1 MTTHVLSEIE
11 TGFHR
16 AALLRRPRR
25 HLVAVLSIIAAV
37 IVVTV
42 AIALLKPIVPV
53 ISLASCTCSRCCR
66 SRWRSGSPTRC
77 SSSVACMLAFNW
89 FFLPP
94 VHSFTLADSRN
105 WLVLAVFLVTAV
117 VVSLQ
122 AARSRQRAVDA
133 EQREVE
139 TAVIARLGDVAAARR
154 NDHRQARRA
163 LAQHRRGAGCDAG
176 PDRARPAAPGAGR
189 ASRRCR

>member
-16 AALLRRPRR
+16 AALLRGPRR
-25 HLVAVLSIIAAV
+25 HVVAVLSIAAAV
-37 IVVTV
+37 ATVTL

-53 ISLASCTCSRCCR
+53 ISLGILYVFAVLPIALAFGLVYSVIV
-66 SRWRSGSPTRC
+66 
-77 SSSVACMLAFNW
+77 SVACMLAFNW

-122 AARSRQRAVDA
+122 AARSRQRA
-133 EQREVE
+133 
-139 TAVIARLGDVAAARR
+139 GG
-154 NDHRQARRA
+154 RRA
-163 LAQHRRGAGCDAG
+163 A
-176 PDRARPAAPGAGR
+176 
-189 ASRRCR
+189 